1 METIILQGDSKSD
14 LHLLMELARKLN
26 FKARKLS
33 RSEVEDM
40 SLSISINEG
49 IKSGLLDEEEKQRFL
64 NSLKNA

>member
-14 LHLLMELARKLN
+14 LLLLMELARKLN
-26 FKARKLS
+26 FKARKLT

-49 IKSGLLDEEEKQRFL
+49 IKSGLLDEQEKQRFL
-64 NSLKNA
+64 NSLKN

>member
-14 LHLLMELARKLN
+14 LHLLMELAKKLN

-33 RSEVEDM
+33 RSEIEDM

-49 IKSGLLDEEEKQRFL
+49 IKSGLLDEKEKQSFL
-64 NSLKNA
+64 DSLKNS